1 MRILYPV
8 LFLIFGPYQRL
19 LTATAPAMK
28 YNVTILESGLPA
40 NTSWSF
46 TFNGSA
52 ETLTNT
58 SYKFSVT
65 NGSYAMSVNS
75 VSGYTVSYNNPVTV
89 NGTNVTENIIFTS
102 TTKVIGVG
110 NYTLEITLNNP
121 NLIFYTLIVDENNNA
136 TYYNISS
143 TLIII
148 HDNNSNFPLTV
159 EFINLKSGYS
169 ISIPEKTYY
178 NPNNYILNENIIN
191 NNGNPEYEFAK
202 YFPEIAVGIIIMGFI
217 LIGAVVKRR

>member
-1 MRILYPV
+1 
-8 LFLIFGPYQRL
+8 
-19 LTATAPAMK
+19 MK

-46 TFNGSA
+46 TFNGNA

-202 YFPEIAVGIIIMGFI
+202 YFPEIAVVLIFMGFGI
-217 LIGAVVKRR
+217 AGAVAVKRR